1 MIGRR
6 LLLSCALSALT
17 ALAGAAGG
25 EGAGPQPDPPPR
37 VELRGLRVA
46 AAGYEKGGE
55 RLWPFDCPPGTTL
68 ALLVGVP
75 KGGLIDFD
83 ETASRVET
91 AADDRGTD
99 LLKPGGVEFTSAKI
113 SPDRRACMLLARFA
127 GRPCE
132 GAASVRVEGRL
143 VLKRATKRLSARA
156 EGVALAAGTEF
167 RLAGVPFEITGA
179 RRVQGGAHPLELDMT
194 SDRSFS
200 RVAEVRFLDAEG
212 KPVRA
217 ERWAAG
223 YVRSRGEVKLNFA
236 LGQALG
242 AATVEIDYWADVRE
256 VRVPLNLTAGLGLP
270 PYPRPR
276 RTTNIWRRLR

>member
-1 MIGRR
+1 MTGR
-6 LLLSCALSALT
+6 SACLSAGLSVLA
-17 ALAGAAGG
+17 ALAAAAGG
-25 EGAGPQPDPPPR
+25 EKPGPRPAPPPR

-46 AAGYEKGGE
+46 GAGYEQGEE

-68 ALLVGVP
+68 ALLISVP
-75 KGGLIDFD
+75 KGGLVDFD
-83 ETASRVET
+83 ETASRVKR

-99 LLKPGGVEFTSAKI
+99 LLQPGGVEFTSAKI

-127 GRPCE
+127 GCPRR
-132 GAASVRVEGRL
+132 GAASVRVDGLL

-156 EGVALAAGTEF
+156 EGVALAVGTKF

-179 RRVQGGAHPLELDMT
+179 RRVQGGAQPLELDIT
-194 SDRSFS
+194 SDRKFS
-200 RVAEVRFLDAEG
+200 RVAAVRFLDAEG
-212 KPVRA
+212 KVVRA

-223 YVRSRGEVKLNFA
+223 YFRKEGRVKLNFA

-256 VRVPLNLTAGLGLP
+256 VRVPLGITAGLGLQP
-270 PYPRPR
+270 PASAPDDPG
-276 RTTNIWRRLR
+276 NP